1 MNTKVDYAPQTKEEP
16 LGVSRDS
23 LNYYERK
30 VRRWRNRVGLV
41 LVVIA
46 FAFFAYI
53 LVWSGNF
60 SVRTITITGLQ
71 RLNEAQLQQRISTFL
86 QKPLLGLF
94 PQDNIFAM
102 RLERLTAFLLYDPHI
117 GNVDVSRSY
126 KDRTLNIHID
136 ERVPFFVL
144 NLPTSSYVLDQEGR
158 VLTQL
163 TPPVPKTLPH
173 ITDTREQAIALG
185 DQAFSPVVFSFLKTF
200 REELPVIVPF
210 TTLTIGEPS
219 LDAMTFQTE
228 EGWRVYVNMNDDA
241 EAQLQRL
248 RALLASKISAKQ
260 RARLSYIDLRFGEK
274 VYFK

>member
-1 MNTKVDYAPQTKEEP
+1 MTTKVDYAPQSNEES
-16 LGVSRDS
+16 LGVSRES
-23 LNYYERK
+23 LTYYERK
-30 VRRWRNRVGLV
+30 VQRWRNRVGLILIVIV
-41 LVVIA
+41 LG
-46 FAFFAYI
+46 FFTYLFI
-53 LVWSGNF
+53 WSGKF
-60 SVRTITITGLQ
+60 SIQTVTIIGVQ
-71 RLNEAQLQQRISTFL
+71 RLNEAHLQQRISTML
-86 QKPLLGLF
+86 QTPVLGIL
-94 PQDNIFAM
+94 PQDNIFTL
-102 RLERLTAFLLYDPHI
+102 RPERLRAFLLRDPHI
-117 GNVDVSRSY
+117 GNVTVARSY
-126 KDRTLNIHID
+126 KDRALNIHID

-144 NLPTSSYVLDQEGR
+144 NLSTSSYALDQEGR

-173 ITDTREQAIALG
+173 ITDTRDQIMKLG
-185 DQAFSPVVFSFLKTF
+185 DQAFSATVFTFLRRF
-200 REELPVIVPF
+200 REDLPVIVPF

-219 LDAMTFQTE
+219 PDAMTFQTE